1 MNRLKLLAVA
11 GLSLLAL
18 SACTGDKNLAAKDP
32 ATAAKDLAVAF
43 RENDFDRLSHIAVP
57 PDVYAKMDAKDKEES
72 AKKAAPSPEESKQF
86 ADNLAKFTA
95 PDAEDKLFAQVQPM
109 LAQVGPQI
117 PMYVAMGSG
126 GLGQAINSSD
136 KLSADEKTQAN
147 AMLTAITKW
156 ATTAPLADPDKAK
169 QAIHVVV
176 ATARD
181 LKLTT
186 EEAAQK
192 LSFSEKMQKVGIG
205 MGGLRKALAVYG
217 LDTDK
222 ALDSVTATKKSE
234 DGDNAVVT
242 VAFTRG
248 PAGRRPRT
256 GSDAGR
262 RERRRFGIDRSPGPG
277 RSPGFAGGP
286 GTGRV
291 AGQRRRQQRRL
302 IGSARRG
309 AAQRRARPAAERMQ
323 GSTPLPRTGGHLPA
337 GTVIVRCR
345 QPAPIWGISD
355 SMSEG
360 TAPRTLR

>member
-1 MNRLKLLAVA
+1 
-11 GLSLLAL
+11 
-18 SACTGDKNLAAKDP
+18 
-32 ATAAKDLAVAF
+32 
-43 RENDFDRLSHIAVP
+43 
-57 PDVYAKMDAKDKEES
+57 
-72 AKKAAPSPEESKQF
+72 
-86 ADNLAKFTA
+86 
-95 PDAEDKLFAQVQPM
+95 M

-242 VAFTRG
+242 VAFTLLDTPIKMDVPMVKVDGRWYKKSIIDMANDALNKPSDAAAPPVAG
-248 PAGRRPRT
+248 PAPAAMPGAENGAASGSTEAPAPAEAPASPEAPAPAESPA
-256 GSDAGR
+256 SDAA
-262 RERRRFGIDRSPGPG
+262 SN
-277 RSPGFAGGP
+277 GG
-286 GTGRV
+286 
-291 AGQRRRQQRRL
+291 
-302 IGSARRG
+302 
-309 AAQRRARPAAERMQ
+309 
-323 GSTPLPRTGGHLPA
+323 
-337 GTVIVRCR
+337 
-345 QPAPIWGISD
+345 
-355 SMSEG
+355 
-360 TAPRTLR
+360 